1 MPKLTKLPALSAQAA
16 AGHRAALLIVACRY
30 ALQNDGVPIA
40 ASQQWHTQRQVD
52 FLAWLDQGGF
62 MQTARTKENS
72 GIAPLSSTPAG
83 AV

>member
-1 MPKLTKLPALSAQAA
+1 MSKRPAPNELAA
-16 AGHRAALLIVACRY
+16 ARHRAELLLVQYRH

-40 ASQQWHTQRQVD
+40 AGQQWHAQRQED
-52 FLAWLDQGGF
+52 FLAWLDGGGL
-62 MQTARTKENS
+62 MQTDETKENS